1 MRYATLYNRVH
12 IGLNYIIISSTYI
25 HMHNMYAFIEYE
37 VISLAANDGIDG
49 RLDGRVA
56 GVASI
61 MNMNGNFLT
70 LVIQN

>member
-1 MRYATLYNRVH
+1 
-12 IGLNYIIISSTYI
+12 
-25 HMHNMYAFIEYE
+25 MHNMYAFIEYE
-37 VISLAANDGIDG
+37 LISLAANDGIDG